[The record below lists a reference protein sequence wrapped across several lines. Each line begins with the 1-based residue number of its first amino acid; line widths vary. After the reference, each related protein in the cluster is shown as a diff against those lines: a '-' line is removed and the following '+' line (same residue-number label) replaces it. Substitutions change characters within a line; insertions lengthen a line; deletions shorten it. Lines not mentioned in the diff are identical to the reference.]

1 MPDIFADPTSSLY
14 DENRNPNHQPPVV
27 VDLDYTKGAD
37 DPTID
42 DKQQIIHNL
51 SIMYRQVVTS
61 KTAELFFSLPYRA
74 GDQPNPGVGALERMP
89 HNNLHIWGGNPNN
102 PNNEDLGHFY
112 SSGRDPLFYS
122 LHANVDRMWNIWKT
136 LPGDKRKDF
145 SDSDWLE
152 TSFVFY
158 DEKKQLVRV
167 KVKDAVDTRLL
178 GYTYEER
185 PLPWL
190 NCKPKRKKAKVTTT
204 ASSILIPSARAVEKK
219 VTTPLTAFPLTLD
232 KSISTVVPRPK
243 KRRSKKENDDAEEV
257 LIIKGVEFEKT
268 LSVSFAVYVND
279 EDQTETI
286 RPDNSEFAGS
296 FTSVPSGK
304 KDSHE
309 KTKTDVL
316 FAITELLEDLD
327 AEDDDTVVVTLVP
340 RNEVGK
346 VKIDGIK
353 IELRS

>member
-1 MPDIFADPTSSLY
+1 M
-14 DENRNPNHQPPVV
+14 
-27 VDLDYTKGAD
+27 
-37 DPTID
+37 
-42 DKQQIIHNL
+42 
-51 SIMYRQVVTS
+51 
-61 KTAELFFSLPYRA
+61 
-74 GDQPNPGVGALERMP
+74 
-89 HNNLHIWGGNPNN
+89 
-102 PNNEDLGHFY
+102 
-112 SSGRDPLFYS
+112 
-122 LHANVDRMWNIWKT
+122 
-136 LPGDKRKDF
+136 
-145 SDSDWLE
+145 
-152 TSFVFY
+152 
-158 DEKKQLVRV
+158 
-167 KVKDAVDTRLL
+167 
-178 GYTYEER
+178 
-185 PLPWL
+185 
-190 NCKPKRKKAKVTTT
+190 
-204 ASSILIPSARAVEKK
+204 
-219 VTTPLTAFPLTLD
+219 
-232 KSISTVVPRPK
+232 VPRPK

-340 RNEVGK
+340 RNEFGK